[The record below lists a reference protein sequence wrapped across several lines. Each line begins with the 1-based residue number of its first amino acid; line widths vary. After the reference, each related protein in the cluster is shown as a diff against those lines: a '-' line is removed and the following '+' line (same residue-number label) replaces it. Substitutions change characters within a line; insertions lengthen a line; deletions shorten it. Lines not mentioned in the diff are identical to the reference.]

1 MKRLIVIL
9 LVCTTCRADSLAEFS
24 EWWLCEQDCKYDYT
38 GDNTVNLKDFAIWA
52 LMYSSAF
59 GSDSLYNIPAI
70 TYDMTDV
77 SARVEGTT
85 LTPTGT
91 GVTIELDSTVKS
103 PFDGGSTIKFLAKSG
118 VNSYAYITPVAPI
131 PVGTHIGLLIRVDN
145 AAANTDGSFQLKFF
159 NGASANYGFNVL
171 LAASNYGIEANKWKI
186 CWIKRGQFTGSST
199 PADWATSEANRTY
212 TWTKIFIQAAAPSA
226 DITYHI
232 GGIVTYTPAKA
243 KIILCMDDGYASAY
257 TEAYTKFKAHGWR
270 GVVGVN
276 SALVG
281 TAGFATLA
289 QLKEMHDYG
298 WDIANHTSDH
308 TQGTN
313 LVAPDA
319 YISKV
324 AACKA
329 YQMANG
335 LTKGSDFFIAP
346 GNDLRLNDL
355 KGADYI
361 EPFFLMGRGRSAR
374 SVYGDALITST
385 FTGDVYSSIVPTDLM
400 NIPYYS
406 LGSHTLAEIQTFVAT
421 TTLHRGV
428 GIMYAHKVIDATAEQ
443 VSIATFDALI
453 ADLAAREAAGTLEV
467 ITFTDWWNQIHKNPQ
482 VRYPTTASSIYDRYD
497 FNTYYE

>member
-1 MKRLIVIL
+1 MKFISLILIL
-9 LVCTTCRADSLAEFS
+9 MCSPA
-24 EWWLCEQDCKYDYT
+24 W
-38 GDNTVNLKDFAIWA
+38 
-52 LMYSSAF
+52 

-70 TYDMTDV
+70 TYDMMDV

-91 GVTIELDSTVKS
+91 GVTIELDSTVVS
-103 PFDGGSTIKFLAKSG
+103 PLDGGSTIKFVAKNNT
-118 VNSYAYITPVAPI
+118 NSYAYIEPATGTAIPI
-131 PVGTHIGLLIRVDN
+131 GTHIGLLIRVDN
-145 AAANTDGSFQLKFF
+145 ALANTAGSFQLKFF
-159 NGASANYGFNVL
+159 NGASANYGFNVFGN
-171 LAASNYGIEANKWKI
+171 ATNYGIEANKWKI
-186 CWIKRGQFTGSST
+186 LWIRRDQFTASST
-199 PADWATSEANRTY
+199 PADWATTEANRTF
-212 TWTKIFIQAAAPSA
+212 TWTKIFIQAVLPDSEP
-226 DITYHI
+226 DTDTTYYI

-276 SALVG
+276 STLVG

-324 AACKA
+324 AICKA
-329 YQMANG
+329 YQMVNG

-346 GNDLRLNDL
+346 GNIVQLTDS
-355 KGADYI
+355 KGADYT
-361 EPFFLMGRGRSAR
+361 EPFFLMGRGRAAR
-374 SVYGDALITST
+374 SVYGDALITNT
-385 FTGDVYSSIVPTDLM
+385 FTNDMYSPIVPADFM
-400 NIPYYS
+400 NMPYYS
-406 LGSHTLAEIQTFVAT
+406 LAATSQTDYTAATQAFVST
-421 TTLHRGV
+421 VTLHRGV
-428 GIMYAHKVIDATAEQ
+428 GIIYTHKVLTGTLGASNI
-443 VSIATFDALI
+443 SIEYFDALI

-482 VRYPTTASSIYDRYD
+482 VRYPTNPNIRIRDFETRY
-497 FNTYYE
+497 E